1 MIWWRYKM
9 SQYMKLIGQKAKKAS
24 LTKINTRIKNKVL
37 KRYASLLDKEKN
49 FIIKANTKDVKFAL
63 EKGLKNNLIDRLTI
77 DQKKLNNI
85 KNSINKIAKL
95 KDPVDNI
102 LEKWSR
108 PNGLRIKRVS
118 IPIGVIG
125 IIYES
130 RPNVTSDVAGLC
142 FKSGNAVIL
151 KGGSEAINT
160 NKILAK
166 LFRKALKENK
176 IDENYIQFV
185 DSKDR
190 KMVDFM
196 LSKMKNYIDV
206 IIPRGGKNL
215 VKRVQEFS
223 SVPIIGHLEGLCHT
237 FIDKDAQL
245 KMAINIIYNAK
256 LRNTSIC
263 GATETILLHEKIIKR
278 FCNPILKKLEENNCK
293 IYGDHFLK
301 KYYKG
306 KIYPAKE
313 KDWSTEYLAAIVSV
327 KTVKNCKDAIRHINK
342 YGTMHTDSIVTKN
355 KKTARMF
362 LKNVKSSIAMQNTST
377 QFADG
382 GEFGFGGEVG
392 ISTNTLPPRGP
403 VGLGQLISYKYE
415 VISNGQ
421 TRK

>member
-1 MIWWRYKM
+1 M
-9 SQYMKLIGQKAKKAS
+9 SQYINLIGQKAKKAS
-24 LTKINTRIKNKVL
+24 LKKINTKIKNKVL
-37 KRYASLLDKEKN
+37 KRYALLLDEEKK
-49 FIIKANTKDVKFAL
+49 FILKANTKDVELAL
-63 EKGLKNNLIDRLTI
+63 QIGLKNNLIDRLFI
-77 DQKKLNNI
+77 NQKKLDDI
-85 KNSINKIAKL
+85 KNSIIKIAKL

-108 PNGLRIKRVS
+108 PNGLKINRVS

-125 IIYES
+125 VIYES
-130 RPNVTSDVAGLC
+130 RPNVTSDVASLC

-151 KGGSEAINT
+151 KGGSETINT
-160 NKILAK
+160 NKILTK
-166 LFRKALKENK
+166 LFRRALKENNVSE
-176 IDENYIQFV
+176 DFIQFV
-185 DSKDR
+185 DSRDR
-190 KMVDFM
+190 KVVDFM
-196 LSKMKNYIDV
+196 LSQMKDYIDV

-215 VKRVQEFS
+215 IKKVQEFS
-223 SVPIIGHLEGLCHT
+223 SIPIIGHLEGLCHT
-237 FIDKDAQL
+237 FIDKDAEL
-245 KMAINIIYNAK
+245 KMATNIIYNAK

-263 GATETILLHEKIIKR
+263 GATETILLHEKIVKK
-278 FCNPILKKLEENNCK
+278 FCNPILKKLEENKCK
-293 IYGDHFLK
+293 IYGDHSLR

-327 KTVKNCKDAIRHINK
+327 KTVKNCEHAINHINK

-355 KKTARMF
+355 KKTAQKF
-362 LKNVKSSIAMQNTST
+362 LKNVKSSIAMHNTST

-403 VGLGQLISYKYE
+403 VGLKQLVSYKYE
-415 VISNGQ
+415 IVSNGQ